1 MRTILALGIVTGAL
15 LVNGVTKAADVES
28 GLQVGD
34 YPGAFYVVDVTGPSA
49 GEKLCYRC
57 RYGAQPVVSVFARKM
72 DDNVTKLIK
81 ELDAVVGKNRD
92 SRMAAFVVLLS
103 DDQNA
108 ARATLKNAANTH
120 GIKHTPLTVFEN
132 SDGPGKYRIAKDA
145 DVTVLMWVE
154 SDVKVNHAYSAG
166 TLNGK
171 AIATI
176 VGDTDKIL
184 N

>member
-1 MRTILALGIVTGAL
+1 MRTILALGILTGAL
-15 LVNGVTKAADVES
+15 LVCGVTNAADVES

-34 YPGAFYVVDVTGPSA
+34 YPGAFYVADVTGPSA

-57 RYGAQPVVSVFARKM
+57 RYGAQPVVSIFARKM

-81 ELDAVVGKNRD
+81 QLDAVVGKNRD
-92 SRMAAFVVLLS
+92 SRMAAFVVLLA
-103 DDQNA
+103 DDQKA
-108 ARATLKNAANTH
+108 AQATLKKAADTH

-132 SDGPGKYRIAKDA
+132 SDGPGKYRIARDA

-154 SDVKVNHAYSAG
+154 SDVKVYHAYG
-166 TLNGK
+166 TGSLNSET
-171 AIATI
+171 IAKI
-176 VGDTDKIL
+176 VKDTSKIL